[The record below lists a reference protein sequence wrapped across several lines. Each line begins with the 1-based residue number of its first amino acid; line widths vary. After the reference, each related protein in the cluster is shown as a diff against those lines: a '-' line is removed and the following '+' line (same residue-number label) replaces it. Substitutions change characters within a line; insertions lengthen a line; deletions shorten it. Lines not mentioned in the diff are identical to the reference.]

1 MNDDKIK
8 SKKTVGDPR
17 SKGVISDLNRSVQA
31 LASHLC
37 IYADVLRQCSWKA
50 GTR

>member
-1 MNDDKIK
+1 MNEKDK
-8 SKKTVGDPR
+8 SKKTVSEPR

-37 IYADVLRQCSWKA
+37 IYADVLRQCAWKA